1 MRSASNKE
9 KIAFHKGALAT
20 LIAERRVLVRM
31 LTSVNSLMM
40 AHIRALREHGVD
52 LKREARISAR

>member
-1 MRSASNKE
+1 MRSANKE
-9 KIAFHKGALAT
+9 RIAFHKGALAT

-40 AHIRALREHGVD
+40 AHIKALRDQGVD